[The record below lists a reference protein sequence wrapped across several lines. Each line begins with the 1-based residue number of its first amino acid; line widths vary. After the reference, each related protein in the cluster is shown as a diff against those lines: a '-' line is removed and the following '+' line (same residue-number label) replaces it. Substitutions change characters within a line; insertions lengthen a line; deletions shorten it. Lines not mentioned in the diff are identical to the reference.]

1 MTTPLVFLFVMA
13 SPTGVLAS
21 PNPNVNSDYNKLP
34 ALEYA
39 KIKWD
44 GIPSF
49 EFIEHFFNPLRMAL
63 GAISENGSTLL
74 KTAIGLDAG
83 GTQLGA
89 NPHYNI
95 AGKVYVLPYS

>member
-1 MTTPLVFLFVMA
+1 MRITHNFGGQLMTTPLVFLFVMA

-49 EFIEHFFNPLRMAL
+49 EFIEHFFNPLRKL
-63 GAISENGSTLL
+63 GSQVGSLV
-74 KTAIGLDAG
+74 
-83 GTQLGA
+83 
-89 NPHYNI
+89 HE
-95 AGKVYVLPYS
+95 